1 MFHKS
6 DLKLDDECVLCCKY
20 GKLKT
25 LKELLEQ
32 KEGLV
37 PTPAKLIETRKNNF
51 LLLLKVA
58 VQYGHLDIIKWFIVD
73 KKVTVKFSL
82 LLTSIENGYIE
93 IVKWFVSDLGIGSKR
108 TQSLLFF
115 AVENGRFEIVKWLHD
130 NFNIEFTDSMLKVAH
145 DKLWFD
151 VEKYIRNEMIISGLE
166 FNEKYNMSGGRTLF
180 RKLTQDVNVNTRGSA
195 AIVLKEKCKNF
206 NFTDGLNIDCFEFDP
221 CIGTKGG
228 FCFAMKDDIQLFYK
242 DLHKKDNTYC
252 TYMRDVT
259 IPDDAKVFVTKRVI
273 KSDKI
278 ILGKAYEI
286 DDIFNKDVILK

>member
-151 VEKYIRNEMIISGLE
+151 VEKYN
-166 FNEKYNMSGGRTLF
+166 Y
-180 RKLTQDVNVNTRGSA
+180 
-195 AIVLKEKCKNF
+195 
-206 NFTDGLNIDCFEFDP
+206 
-221 CIGTKGG
+221 
-228 FCFAMKDDIQLFYK
+228 
-242 DLHKKDNTYC
+242 
-252 TYMRDVT
+252 
-259 IPDDAKVFVTKRVI
+259 
-273 KSDKI
+273 DK
-278 ILGKAYEI
+278 
-286 DDIFNKDVILK
+286 